1 MKRLTFVFY
10 NLAPAGDPQRGPAF
24 VERELRAL
32 ANLPKRPWFP
42 RRKVIAVVEAIHR
55 SLPELP
61 GYTLIRSTENL
72 GRANVALYVLNRLK
86 VGKVE
91 WFDHEVTWP
100 RTEHPGTH
108 EARSTLVVEVEGWT
122 VIVSHAPPGG
132 RGTRPARSEW
142 ISKMV
147 FVLRRAFFES
157 DRPVLLLSDPN
168 ALGERLM
175 DRLGP
180 GHPKQVGP
188 RDMVTGG
195 TTIEAVHAIGVTLK
209 NVRTPFLVRGV
220 PMLSDHKKALIGR
233 AVAR

>member
-10 NLAPAGDPQRGPAF
+10 NLAPAGDPNRGPAF

-42 RRKVIAVVEAIHR
+42 RRKVIAVAEAINR
-55 SLPELP
+55 TLPELP
-61 GYTLIRSTENL
+61 GYTLIHSTETPS
-72 GRANVALYVLNRLK
+72 RANVALYVLDRLK

-91 WFDHEVTWP
+91 WVDHEVTWP

-108 EARSTLVVEVEGWT
+108 EARSTLIVEVQGWT
-122 VIVSHAPPGG
+122 IIVSHAPPAG

-142 ISKMV
+142 VRKMAAL
-147 FVLRRAFFES
+147 LRRVAFGKEG
-157 DRPVLLLSDPN
+157 RPTVLLSDPN
-168 ALGERLM
+168 ALGGHLTGLM
-175 DRLGP
+175 P
-180 GHPKQVGP
+180 GQLAS
-188 RDMVTGG
+188 GG
-195 TTIEAVHAIGVTLK
+195 TLIEAVYARDVTLK